1 MNKFN
6 DQILCLVL
14 EKKLNLNAVREYAR
28 RGCPTSLRGR
38 LWSTM
43 LDIELSN
50 WVNPIFHLLSLL
62 IFVCLAFSVFQLSQT
77 EYHRFRSSSR

>member
-1 MNKFN
+1 MEQPAMIELFA
-6 DQILCLVL
+6 LVL
-14 EKKLNLNAVREYAR
+14 EKKVNLNAVREYAR

-50 WVNPIFHLLSLL
+50 WVNFIS
-62 IFVCLAFSVFQLSQT
+62 IWI
-77 EYHRFRSSSR
+77 